1 MGLRPRL
8 TISLLA
14 PLLLVMGVHGLI
26 RVRQE
31 RAALLDAH
39 RDSLARTADVIVAA
53 LEHGLHRP
61 ALEIQ
66 SLLRQLA
73 RSQHQIAR
81 IRLFDRNGTPI
92 VVSNALPV
100 DDSRA
105 AAHVIRVLERA
116 APDDFHEEGDR
127 YVALFHIA
135 PVRGADGRPEGA
147 IEVVELALEIETQLQ
162 RAVWD
167 VWLRLGLVALAVAVA
182 MAVVLQRQVFD
193 RLSELARGIVSLAE
207 GKAVTPVA
215 VERRDELG
223 RVAEAFNDM
232 ATQLAAARVKL
243 ETETERA
250 LDLEQHLRH
259 AERLAIAGKLA
270 SGLAHEIGTP
280 LNIISGRAEM
290 LVETLPG
297 HDPRRDELSGIVD
310 QIDRISAIIRSLL
323 DTARRDKPE
332 AQPVAISDVVLRLWP
347 LMEHAARRHGV
358 VIRSAVDSDTPKV
371 LADGN
376 QLQQV
381 LLNLLMNAFE
391 ATPPG
396 GRTMLTAVRE
406 DRGGRAGVAIRVH
419 DTGSGIAAE
428 ALAHIFEPFYST
440 KPAGQGTGLG
450 LPISRDIVREHG
462 GHLLVSKTGSD
473 GTTVTVWL
481 PAAEEEDA

>member
-1 MGLRPRL
+1 MGLRVRL

-14 PLLLVMGVHGLI
+14 PLLLVIGLHGLV

-31 RAALLDAH
+31 RGALLDQH

-53 LEHGLHRP
+53 LEHGLRRP
-61 ALEIQ
+61 ALEVQ

-81 IRLFDRNGTPI
+81 IRLFDRSGTPI
-92 VVSNALPV
+92 VVSNLLPV

-105 AAHVIRVLERA
+105 APRVMRVLERG

-135 PVRGADGRPEGA
+135 PVRGPDGRPEAA

-167 VWLRLGLVALAVAVA
+167 VWQRLGLVALAVAVA
-182 MAVVLQRQVFD
+182 MAIVLQRQVFD

-207 GKAVTPVA
+207 GKVVTPVA
-215 VERRDELG
+215 VQRRDELG
-223 RVAEAFNDM
+223 RVAETFNDM
-232 ATQLAAARVKL
+232 ATQLAAAREKL

-250 LDLEQHLRH
+250 LDLQQHLRH

-290 LVETLPG
+290 LVDTL
-297 HDPRRDELSGIVD
+297 HADDPRRDELSGIVH

-323 DTARRDKPE
+323 DTSRQNKPE
-332 AQPVAISDVVLRLWP
+332 AQPVAVSDVVLRLWP
-347 LMEHAARRHGV
+347 LMEHAARRRGL
-358 VIRSAVDSDTPKV
+358 VIRSAVDPNLPKV
-371 LADGN
+371 LGDAN
-376 QLQQV
+376 ELQQV
-381 LLNLLMNAFE
+381 LINLLMNAFE
-391 ATPPG
+391 ATPRG
-396 GRTMLTAVRE
+396 GRTMLTAAPE
-406 DRGGRAGVAIRVH
+406 NRGGRPGVAIAVH
-419 DTGSGIAAE
+419 DTGSGIAPE
-428 ALAHIFEPFYST
+428 ALARIFEPFYST

-462 GHLLVSKTGSD
+462 GHLEVSKTGSD

-481 PAAEEEDA
+481 PAADEEDA

>member
-1 MGLRPRL
+1 MGLRLRL

-14 PLLLVMGVHGLI
+14 PLLLVIGVHGLI
-26 RVRQE
+26 RIQQE

-53 LEHGLHRP
+53 LEHVMQRH
-61 ALEIQ
+61 AVEIQ
-66 SLLRQLA
+66 ALLSQLA

-81 IRLFDRNGTPI
+81 IRLFDRNGTPSI
-92 VVSNALPV
+92 VSNLLPV
-100 DDSRA
+100 DDSGA
-105 AAHVIRVLERA
+105 APRVLAVLERG
-116 APDDFHEEGDR
+116 APDSFHEEGER
-127 YVALFHIA
+127 YVALFHIT
-135 PVRGADGRPEGA
+135 PVRGPDGQPVA
-147 IEVVELALEIETQLQ
+147 ALEVVELALEIETQVQ

-167 VWLRLGLVALAVAVA
+167 VWVRLGLVALAVALA
-182 MAVVLQRQVFD
+182 MGVILQRQVFD

-207 GKAVTPVA
+207 GKAATRVP

-250 LDLEQHLRH
+250 LDLQQHLRH

-290 LVETLPG
+290 LVDTLPAD
-297 HDPRRDELSGIVD
+297 DPRRGELSGIVE

-323 DTARRDKPE
+323 DTARQTKPE
-332 AQPVAISDVVLRLWP
+332 PQPVAVADVVLRLWP
-347 LMEHAARRHGV
+347 LMEHAARRRGI
-358 VIRSAVDSDTPKV
+358 VIRSAVDRNVPKV
-371 LADGN
+371 LADAN
-376 QLQQV
+376 ELQQV
-381 LLNLLMNAFE
+381 LINLLMNAFE
-391 ATPPG
+391 AMPPG
-396 GRTMLTAVRE
+396 GRATVTAARE
-406 DRGGRAGVAIRVH
+406 DRGERAGVTIGVQ
-419 DTGSGIAAE
+419 DTGSGIAPE

-462 GHLLVSKTGSD
+462 GDLVVSKTGGD

-481 PAAEEEDA
+481 PAAEEESA